1 MWREMAKEIAKYGKI
16 LVERGLVSGHFG
28 NISIRA
34 GNKILITRTGAK
46 LDELDENSIVE
57 VEIEKPTSFD
67 LIASTETIVHRE
79 IYKQTSALAIIH
91 AHSPFAV
98 IESLLLRKKYLDP
111 ADTEGQYFL
120 HRIPI
125 ISGAMGSTELA
136 RGVGLAL
143 KEHKGVIVKGHGT
156 FAAGKTLEEAFV
168 FTSMIEHSSM
178 VKYYCNLARK
188 K

>member
-1 MWREMAKEIAKYGKI
+1 MWREIAKYGKI

-28 NISIRA
+28 NISTRV

-46 LDELDENSIVE
+46 LDELDENSIIE

-111 ADTEGQYFL
+111 LDTEGQYFL

-125 ISGAMGSTELA
+125 ISGAMGSKELA
-136 RGVGLAL
+136 KSVSLAL
-143 KEHKGVIVKGHGT
+143 REHKGVIVRGHGT
-156 FAAGKTLEEAFV
+156 FAAGKTLEEAYV

-178 VKYYCNLARK
+178 LKYHLDLARRRK
-188 K
+188 

>member
-1 MWREMAKEIAKYGKI
+1 MWREIAKYGKI

-28 NISIRA
+28 NISTRA
-34 GNKILITRTGAK
+34 GNKILITRTGVK

-57 VEIEKPTSFD
+57 VEIEKPTSYD

-91 AHSPFAV
+91 AHSPYAV

-111 ADTEGQYFL
+111 VDTEGQYFL

-125 ISGAMGSTELA
+125 VSGAMGSKELA
-136 RGVGLAL
+136 KNLGLAL
-143 KEHKGVIVKGHGT
+143 KEYKGVIVKGHGT
-156 FAAGKTLEEAFV
+156 FAIGKTLEEAFV
-168 FTSMIEHSSM
+168 FTSMMEHSSM
-178 VKYYCNLARK
+178 LKYYCDLGKRNK
-188 K
+188 KKK